1 MKRIVIGVLLLAI
14 ACGTHAQRG
23 SDSSGT
29 KKPMLP
35 ARTNKTVVA
44 QQQQQQTTQAVN
56 PSLAPPKKVMQ
67 TATAQVAV
75 LPTEGKDVKI
85 QVDQIMDSSGATNTI
100 YVVRYSIINT
110 GTQDVDITRA
120 GLQGTITQAGHSAI
134 IPSGGTSIIAA
145 DLGNH
150 PVLKPGEHFS
160 GRMLAGTDMPL
171 IGAGYTYRLALS
183 VNGDVNAANNTIDV
197 NLQGHKQPDL
207 VPDNLHVT
215 YNAGHWE
222 ISFRLN
228 NAGTNPIDLAK
239 VSMQGYFVEVVP
251 TGPNAG
257 GCGFNVTTQSTML
270 NPGQSY
276 SGSFNCG
283 QNNLHSGKDYNY
295 QLIFTSYYPVPELS
309 TTNNTA
315 SVKVT
320 AP

>member
-1 MKRIVIGVLLLAI
+1 MKRIVTGLLLLA
-14 ACGTHAQRG
+14 AVSSTHAQRG
-23 SDSSGT
+23 IDSAGI
-29 KKPMLP
+29 KKSTLP
-35 ARTNKTVVA
+35 IKANKAVVEPQS
-44 QQQQQQTTQAVN
+44 QQQPTQPVN

-67 TATAQVAV
+67 TATSQVVV

-85 QVDQIMDSSGATNTI
+85 QVDQMMDSSGVTNTV

-110 GTQDVDITRA
+110 GTQAIDITRA

-134 IPSGGTSIIAA
+134 IPSGGTTVIAA

-150 PVLKPGEHFS
+150 PVLQPGEKFS

-171 IGAGYTYRLALS
+171 IGSGYTYHLSLS
-183 VNGDVNAANNTIDV
+183 VNGDVNAANNTADI

-228 NAGTNPIDLAK
+228 NTGTNPIDLAK

-315 SVKVT
+315 SVRVT